1 MDISISSNLE
11 PLFVWTVIAY
21 LIILFHLFN
30 IEQIQLK
37 IKGIEILFVS
47 TALGT
52 LFYGIF
58 LILNATI
65 IGFLYALI
73 KNLSVIITTLP
84 FTFNPFIREAHI
96 PFSTSSEI
104 VCLIIFLI
112 AFLDWIVIT
121 IFSIVI
127 KIIQFCLDS
136 NNEIFPSIERFKFIQ
151 KFNLNT
157 LITGIP
163 WITFILGFYV
173 LIVSSIIGIIT
184 NFTFIESPLKWEF
197 NVIINL
203 FFLVLMIIFGA
214 FLTNWLYNEYQ
225 LWKPF
230 LEYLIRSLSTIKSEN
245 RYENVT
251 PHPWILKIE
260 TWIIKYRN
268 WVFFIILFILLFI
281 AVIGALYDVL
291 FPHYCGI
298 GYCVYTL

>member
-1 MDISISSNLE
+1 
-11 PLFVWTVIAY
+11 
-21 LIILFHLFN
+21 
-30 IEQIQLK
+30 
-37 IKGIEILFVS
+37 
-47 TALGT
+47 
-52 LFYGIF
+52 
-58 LILNATI
+58 
-65 IGFLYALI
+65 
-73 KNLSVIITTLP
+73 
-84 FTFNPFIREAHI
+84 
-96 PFSTSSEI
+96 
-104 VCLIIFLI
+104 
-112 AFLDWIVIT
+112 VIT